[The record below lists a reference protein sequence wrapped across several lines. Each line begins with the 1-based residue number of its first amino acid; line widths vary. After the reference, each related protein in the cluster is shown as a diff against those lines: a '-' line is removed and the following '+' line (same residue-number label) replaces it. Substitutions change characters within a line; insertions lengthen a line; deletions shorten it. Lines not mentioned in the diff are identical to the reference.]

1 MSENIH
7 HHIHGGA
14 GHLSLARPRAIN
26 ALTLDMVE
34 AMQRVLLE
42 WRDDP
47 AIQAVLIDH
56 AEGRGFCAGG
66 DVAAVRRS
74 VLEDGGAEGRAFFHE
89 EYRLN
94 HLLFTYPK
102 PVVAFMDGITMGGGV
117 GVAMP
122 AQFRVATENTAF
134 AMPEGAIGL
143 FPDVGAG
150 WYLSRLPGRIGPFLA
165 LTGARLDGAECLW
178 AGLATHYL
186 PSEALAQAKARIIAA
201 PDDIAAILGELSV
214 KPPEARLTLNAEKI
228 DHFFASD
235 RLEDILAALEAD
247 DSKWAGKELATL
259 RSKSPL
265 TMKVALRQIAEARRR
280 PGLDPGP
287 LAGGGQQT
295 GSDPGIRRDDA
306 EAFAEEM
313 RIEYRLA
320 ARMIAEPDFAE
331 GVRAVLVDKDNAPRW
346 NPAAPE
352 GISEAKLDAIFVPL
366 PEGEEWTPLT

>member
-7 HHIHGGA
+7 HCVEGA
-14 GHLSLARPRAIN
+14 VGRLSLTRPRAIN

-34 AMQRVLLE
+34 AMQRVLLD
-42 WRDDP
+42 WRSDP
-47 AIQAVLIDH
+47 SVQAVLIDH

-74 VLEDGGAEGRAFFHE
+74 VLEDGGAMGRTFFRE

-102 PVVAFMDGITMGGGV
+102 PVAAFMDGITMGGGV
-117 GVAMP
+117 GIAMP
-122 AQFRVATENTAF
+122 AKFRVATGNTLF

-150 WYLSRLPGRIGPFLA
+150 WYLSRLAGRVGPFLA

-186 PSEALAQAKARIIAA
+186 PAEALEQAKARIAA
-201 PDDIAAILGELSV
+201 DPSAIGAILEELSTE
-214 KPPEARLTLNAEKI
+214 PPEARLARNVEKI
-228 DHFFASD
+228 DRLFASD

-265 TMKVALRQIAEARRR
+265 TMKVALRQIA
-280 PGLDPGP
+280 G
-287 LAGGGQQT
+287 AGAITDFTQ
-295 GSDPGIRRDDA
+295 
-306 EAFAEEM
+306 EM

-352 GISEAKLDAIFVPL
+352 GISEAKLDAIFAPL
-366 PEGEEWTPLT
+366 PEGEEWEPLS